1 MSEQRLAGRKVLVTG
16 VGRAIGPAIVRRF
29 AQAGACVA
37 AANRTLSRA
46 QAVVDDVTQQGL
58 SAWALPLDL
67 ETPTGAAD
75 AVTAAADQ
83 LGGLDIVVHN
93 AGGCPWSR
101 LETLSEEDLELT
113 LSINLKACFRLLKA
127 ALPWLRH
134 SEHGRFLATSSV
146 TGPKVA
152 MPGAVHYGAAK
163 AGVNAFV
170 RGAALELAAEGIT
183 VNAVEPGYIQKPDG
197 FLADPVQ
204 RSRIEQ
210 YIPLGRLGDPDDIA
224 WAMVYLASD
233 EARYVTGQTIVVD
246 GGALLPESPDLVSDV
261 PVAD

>member
-1 MSEQRLAGRKVLVTG
+1 MSEQRLAGRKVLITG

-29 AQAGACVA
+29 AQAGARVV
-37 AANRTLSRA
+37 AANRTLSQA
-46 QAVVDDVTQQGL
+46 QTVVEDVTQQGL

-67 ETPTGAAD
+67 ETPTGAAE
-75 AVTAAADQ
+75 AVTAAVDQ

-127 ALPWLRH
+127 ALPRLRH
-134 SEHGRFLATSSV
+134 SEHGRFVATSSV

-152 MPGAVHYGAAK
+152 MPGAIHYGAAK

-197 FLADPVQ
+197 FLADPEQ

-210 YIPLGRLGDPDDIA
+210 YIPLGRLGVPDDIA

-246 GGALLPESPDLVSDV
+246 GGALLPESPDLISDV